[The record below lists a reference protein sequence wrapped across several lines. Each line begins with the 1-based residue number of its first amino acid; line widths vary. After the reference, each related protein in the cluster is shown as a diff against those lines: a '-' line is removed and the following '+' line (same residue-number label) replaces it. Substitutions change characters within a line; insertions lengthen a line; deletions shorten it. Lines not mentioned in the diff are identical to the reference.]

1 MSKPELLAP
10 AGSREALVA
19 AVQNGA
25 DAVYLGGRQFNA
37 RRSAD
42 NFNERDLIEAI
53 QYAHARGVK
62 IYVTVNILLAD
73 TELSEA
79 VRFLHFIY
87 NTGADAAI
95 VQDLGLVK
103 LAQQVIPELELHA
116 STQMTAH
123 NTPGIQFLKEAGL
136 KRIVLARELSLAE
149 VREIKEHTG
158 IQLETFIH
166 GALCVC
172 YSGQCLM
179 SSMIGGRSG
188 NRGRCAQPCRLEYRL
203 VDNRG
208 RELADPAKTGEYLLS
223 PRDLNMSANI
233 PELIGAGIDSFKI
246 EGRMRRPEYVATV
259 IRVYR
264 YLIDRALEGGKF
276 YVDPA
281 EAGELKQIFNRDFT
295 TGYFFGVP
303 GAKMM
308 SYKRPNNRGV
318 KLGRISRYDREK
330 KLALIELDASL
341 ALGDGIEVWV
351 TRGGR
356 VGTEVTEMFLQNKK
370 ITSAGPG
377 SAVSVR
383 LDGRIYPGDRVF
395 KTSDAQLM
403 EKAVRTYSSSREN
416 ISIPLDFKIKASLGE
431 PMYIQA
437 RDPEGV
443 AAEAETAVRAEAA
456 IKKQLTSDFLAN
468 QLNRLGNTP
477 FVLGKLECD
486 IEPGVMVPVSEINE
500 ARRGIVESIL
510 EERVRLRGNRPVSLE
525 TVEQRLDQAYNGPV
539 LNKTPGMPLLALAV
553 NGFEETRAA
562 VQNGADLIYYGGDV
576 YRRQG
581 NNDLEQLRKAREYCR
596 AKSIGFYLAT
606 PRILHDRELERFLV
620 NFDQAMSLK
629 PDGVVISSYGLLH
642 KLQDT
647 YDVPL
652 ITDFYLN
659 VFNSQS
665 AKLLQDKGVFRVT
678 LSPELT
684 GQQIAGLIPRVS
696 VETELVVQGR
706 LPLMVSRYCAIG
718 SLLGG
723 KGAGKSCNA
732 PCRGTAFA
740 LRDRKGVIFPVETD
754 ANCIMHIYNSR
765 ELCLLDTLPY
775 LVETGPAVLR
785 VEARRED
792 EQYIARTAGAY
803 RRVLNSLRQ
812 KGEELPD
819 LGAMV
824 QELTARGPGYTR
836 GHYYRGV
843 MD

>member
-37 RRSAD
+37 RSGAD
-42 NFNERDLIEAI
+42 NFNEQELVEAI

-73 TELSEA
+73 TELEEA
-79 VRFLHFIY
+79 VWFLHFIY
-87 NTGADAAI
+87 NAGADAAI

-103 LAQQVIPELELHA
+103 LAKQVIPELELHA

-123 NTPGIQFLKEAGL
+123 NTPGVRFLKEAGL

-149 VREIKEHTG
+149 VREIKEQTG
-158 IQLETFIH
+158 VQLETFIH

-203 VDNRG
+203 VDDHG
-208 RELADPAKTGEYLLS
+208 RELVDAAKTGEYLLS
-223 PRDLNMSANI
+223 PRDLNMSAHI

-259 IRVYR
+259 VRVYR
-264 YLIDRALEGGKF
+264 SLIDRALAGGKF

-303 GAKMM
+303 GANMM

-330 KLALIELDASL
+330 KLAFIELDAPL
-341 ALGDGIEVWV
+341 TLGDGIEVWV

-356 VGTEVTEMFLQNKK
+356 VGTEVTEMFLGNKK
-370 ITSAGPG
+370 ITSTGPG
-377 SAVSVR
+377 NTVAVR

-395 KTSDAQLM
+395 KNNDAQLM

-416 ISIPLDFKIKASLGE
+416 IRIPLDFQIKARLGE
-431 PMYIQA
+431 PVHIQA

-443 AAEAETAVRAEAA
+443 AAEADTAGMAEEAL
-456 IKKQLTSDFLAN
+456 KKQLTSDFLAG

-477 FVLGKLECD
+477 FVLGRLECD
-486 IEPGVMVPVSEINE
+486 IEPGVMVPVGDIND
-500 ARRGIVESIL
+500 ARRRVVESVL
-510 EERVRLRGNRPVSLE
+510 EKRMRLRCNRPVSRE
-525 TVEQRLDQAYNGPV
+525 TMEQRLDQAFDGPV
-539 LNKTPGMPLLALAV
+539 LNKKSGMPHLALAV
-553 NGFEETRAA
+553 NGLEGTRAA
-562 VQNGADLIYYGGDV
+562 VQSGADLIYYGGDV

-581 NNDLEQLRKAREYCR
+581 NNDLEQLRMAREYCR
-596 AKSIGFYLAT
+596 EKNVGFYLAT
-606 PRILHDRELERFLV
+606 PRILHDHELEKYLTAL
-620 NFDQAMSLK
+620 DQAINLK
-629 PDGVVISSYGLLH
+629 PDGIVVSSYGLLH
-642 KLQDT
+642 KLRDSYDT
-647 YDVPL
+647 PL

-665 AKLLQDKGVFRVT
+665 AKFLQDEGVFRVT

-684 GQQIAGLIPRVS
+684 GQQIAGLISRVS
-696 VETELVVQGR
+696 VETEVVVQGA

-723 KGAGKSCNA
+723 KGSGKNCSA
-732 PCRGTAFA
+732 PCRGTSFA
-740 LRDRKGVIFPVETD
+740 LRDRKGVVFPVETD
-754 ANCIMHIYNSR
+754 ANCLMHIYNSR

-803 RRVLNSLRQ
+803 RRVLNSLRK
-812 KGEELPD
+812 KGDELPD
-819 LGAMV
+819 LGGMV
-824 QELTARGPGYTR
+824 QELAARGPGYTR

-843 MD
+843 ID

>member
-25 DAVYLGGRQFNA
+25 DAVYLGGQQFNA

-42 NFNERDLIEAI
+42 NFNEQELVEVI

-62 IYVTVNILLAD
+62 VYVTVNILLAD
-73 TELSEA
+73 TELKEA

-87 NTGADAAI
+87 NAGADAAI

-103 LAQQVIPELELHA
+103 LAKQVIPELNLHA

-123 NTPGIQFLKEAGL
+123 NTPGVQFLKEAGL
-136 KRIVLARELSLAE
+136 KRIVMARELSLAE
-149 VREIKEHTG
+149 VREIKEQTD
-158 IQLETFIH
+158 IQLETFTH

-203 VDNRG
+203 VDDRG
-208 RELADPAKTGEYLLS
+208 RELVDPDKTGEYLLS
-223 PRDLNMSANI
+223 PRDLNTSAHI
-233 PELIGAGIDSFKI
+233 PELIDAGIDSFKI

-264 YLIDRALEGGKF
+264 FLIDRALEDGK
-276 YVDPA
+276 YYIDPA
-281 EAGELKQIFNRDFT
+281 EAVELKQIFNRDFT

-318 KLGRISRYDREK
+318 KLGRISRYDKEK
-330 KLALIELDASL
+330 KLAFIELDAPLS
-341 ALGDGIEVWV
+341 LGDGIEVWV

-356 VGTEVTEMFLQNKK
+356 AGTEVTEMFLGTQK
-370 ITSAGPG
+370 ITAAGPG
-377 SAVSVR
+377 STVAVR
-383 LDGRIYPGDRVF
+383 LDGHIYPGDRVF
-395 KTSDAQLM
+395 KNNDAQLM

-416 ISIPLDFKIKASLGE
+416 IRIALDFKIKARLGE
-431 PMYIQA
+431 LMQIQA

-443 AAEAETAVRAEAA
+443 AAEAETVGLAEEA
-456 IKKQLTSDFLAN
+456 IKRELTPDFLAN

-477 FVLGKLECD
+477 FVLGQLECD
-486 IEPGVMVPVSEINE
+486 IEPGLMVPVSEIND
-500 ARRGIVESIL
+500 ARRRVVESIL
-510 EERVRLRGNRPVSLE
+510 EERVRLRCNRPVSLQTME
-525 TVEQRLDQAYNGPV
+525 HRLDQAFSGPIID
-539 LNKTPGMPLLALAV
+539 KTPRLPLLALAV
-553 NGFEETRAA
+553 NGLGCTRAA
-562 VQNGADLIYYGGDV
+562 VQSGADLIYYGGDV

-581 NNDLEQLRKAREYCR
+581 HNDLEQLRKAREYCQG
-596 AKSIGFYLAT
+596 KNIGFYLAT
-606 PRILHDRELERFLV
+606 PRILHDRELERFLNV
-620 NFDQAMSLK
+620 LDQAMSLK
-629 PDGVVISSYGLLH
+629 PDGVVVSSYGLLH
-642 KLQDT
+642 KLREI

-659 VFNSQS
+659 AFNSQS
-665 AKLLQDKGVFRVT
+665 VKFLQEQGILRVT

-684 GQQIAGLIPRVS
+684 GQQIVGLIPKVS
-696 VETELVVQGR
+696 VETELVVQGT
-706 LPLMVSRYCAIG
+706 LPLMVSRYCAVG

-723 KGAGKSCNA
+723 KETGKSCSA
-732 PCRGTAFA
+732 PCRGKTFA
-740 LRDRKGVIFPVETD
+740 LRDRKEVLFPVETD
-754 ANCIMHIYNSR
+754 ANCMMHIYNSR

-803 RRVLNSLRQ
+803 RRVLDALGR
-812 KGEELPD
+812 KGAELPD

-824 QELTARGPGYTR
+824 QELAAQGPGFTR